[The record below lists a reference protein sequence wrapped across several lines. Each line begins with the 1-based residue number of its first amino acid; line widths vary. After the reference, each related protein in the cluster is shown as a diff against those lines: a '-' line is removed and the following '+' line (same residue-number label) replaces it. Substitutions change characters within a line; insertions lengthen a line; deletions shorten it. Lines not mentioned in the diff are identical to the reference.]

1 MRISDWSSDV
11 CSSDL
16 GGASHGI
23 ADGKRYRS
31 ESQGSPEH
39 PRHHQVP
46 RPRSL
51 RRTSRAAQPLGSAS
65 RTRQIFRPRPRLSGL
80 GQHRAQR
87 PAYVGGGKAETR
99 PIQTTTEERRGGRK
113 RVGQGKGGEV
123 RVDLGGSRINTKK
136 KKE

>member
-1 MRISDWSSDV
+1 MVSDLCLFMQKTAYELLISDWSSDV
-11 CSSDL
+11 CSSYL
-16 GGASHGI
+16 
-23 ADGKRYRS
+23 

-51 RRTSRAAQPLGSAS
+51 RLPSRAAQPLGSAS

-99 PIQTTTEERRGGRK
+99 PIQTTTEDRRG
-113 RVGQGKGGEV
+113 
-123 RVDLGGSRINTKK
+123 
-136 KKE
+136 